1 MLLTPKEQ
9 LVEMV
14 RILEERHHVF
24 KNDPVPITQSLKAS
38 NQSLIE
44 KLVSRAARIDAGQEL
59 ADTIKKVD
67 GRLKF
72 TLFAIGVIWCILG
85 FLGLFALMQTQ
96 AVNFFYV
103 LVCLLGMNTLML
115 VLWFL
120 SLFKKGSL
128 SSIIFNPSFLIRKAE
143 PVTQAAVKLYSE
155 QLEHKGMR
163 WYLGKISHQLWLA
176 TLVGMFFAILFLL
189 VVRQYSFN
197 WQSTLLEPQT
207 LVGMVELLGW
217 LPEKLNFLVPTAADV
232 LQSQTLTQASPISAD
247 DSNLLAK
254 KWAGLLIGSVLCYG
268 FIPRIIAWLFCA
280 AMFAT
285 QKLSLPLKLPYYQNL
300 ISQWTTEV
308 VDEDDMPE
316 EAVVKAPEAK
326 LVTSTS
332 ITKLACLLEHP
343 WSDSNWHMGLMDTDW
358 QDYGLID
365 TRDDIE
371 KLQSHLAEHETQLL
385 IGIRAEAL
393 PDRGM
398 LRKLDKLAK
407 HAKGGII
414 VSLLGDSDSDRSR
427 QWHNALAERNIGL
440 VSTTNT

>member
-14 RILEERHHVF
+14 RILEDRHHVF

-38 NQSLIE
+38 KQTLAE

-103 LVCLLGMNTLML
+103 LVCLLGMNTIMLLAWLVSLM
-115 VLWFL
+115 
-120 SLFKKGSL
+120 KKGSI
-128 SSIIFNPSFLIRKAE
+128 SSIIFNPSFLIRKAD

-197 WQSTLLEPQT
+197 WQSTLLDSQV
-207 LVGMVELLGW
+207 LVTVVELLGW
-217 LPEKLNFLVPTAADV
+217 LPEKLGFLVPSAADV
-232 LQSQTLTQASPISAD
+232 MQSQTLTQASIISAA

-268 FIPRIIAWLFCA
+268 FVPRIVAWLFCA
-280 AMFAT
+280 LMFAR

-308 VDEDDMPE
+308 VDADDMPE
-316 EAVVKAPEAK
+316 EAVVQAPEAK
-326 LVTSTS
+326 LVQADS
-332 ITKLACLLEHP
+332 IHKLACLLENP
-343 WSDSNWHMGLMDTDW
+343 WSDADWHTGMMDTDW
-358 QDYGLID
+358 QDMGLLD

-371 KLQSHLAEHETQLL
+371 TLERHLTEQDAQLL

-393 PDRGM
+393 PDRGTM
-398 LRKLDKLAK
+398 RKLDRLAK
-407 HAKGGII
+407 QTKGGII
-414 VSLLGDSDSDRSR
+414 VTLLGRSDAERSK

-440 VSTTNT
+440 VTH